1 MNNFNKILFLLIAM
15 LTLAYIYNNMYGYG
29 IHSEKFTLNSQNN
42 ISTNQNNIANN
53 LQYGD
58 LNNTLISD
66 DNSVTYG
73 PSSLYGVNQ
82 NSNTDTYD
90 DRGYKWSTTYNNDN
104 VDTFTDIIDNKEL
117 QKNFEKTYMLDP
129 TGSIAKYDLTY
140 NTISPNCCPAQ
151 YAPPFKLTDKDSS
164 NCDYAQQYV
173 ANNYS
178 GMNIDDGS
186 GCVCITPD
194 QANFYG
200 SRGGNSTTASNI

>member
-15 LTLAYIYNNMYGYG
+15 LTFTYIYNNIYGYRV
-29 IHSEKFTLNSQNN
+29 HTEKFTSNTQNY
-42 ISTNQNNIANN
+42 ISTNQNNIANK

-58 LNNTLISD
+58 SNDTLISD
-66 DNSVTYG
+66 DNSDTYG
-73 PSSLYGVNQ
+73 PSSLYGINQ
-82 NSNTDTYD
+82 NSNTDIYD

-104 VDTFTDIIDNKEL
+104 VDTLTDIVDNKQL
-117 QKNFEKTYMLDP
+117 QQNFERTYMLDP
-129 TGSIAKYDLTY
+129 SGSVAKYDITY

-151 YAPPFKLTDKDSS
+151 YAPPFKVTDKDSS
-164 NCDYAQQYV
+164 NCDYAQKYV

-194 QANFYG
+194 QATYYG
-200 SRGGNSTTASNI
+200 SRGGNSTTV